1 MNETMVRNVSQVL
14 NIPTGQVPWG
24 PIWTDL
30 LTTLTALLARKD
42 GSDAWPWLA
51 PGQQGTWARR

>member
-24 PIWTDL
+24 PIWADL

-42 GSDAWPWLA
+42 GTDA
-51 PGQQGTWARR
+51 